1 MSTTALVETAKQPDI
16 TYHPD
21 PISYAERTKRI
32 LAENPAQ
39 VLPAGFPSKL
49 ESELVWEGKDFKDG
63 EWIYHLTESDVEE
76 VRLAVAQFKSQ
87 KLPIGLLS
95 PATFPLPSFSKEL
108 QRQAR
113 ILHSGRGF
121 FVLRGMPEYAGP
133 LENTISY
140 VGVASYIGPVRGI
153 QDPNGAVLAH
163 ITDLRSQ
170 TDNTNAIGAPAYTS
184 DKQVFHTDPGDII
197 SLYVLGEAASGGTS
211 RIASSWKV
219 YNHLASTRPD
229 IINTLSNA
237 WPFDGFGGNPEVYYR
252 PLIHF
257 HNGRLISQYA
267 RRKFTGF
274 RDLPRST
281 DIPPITEE
289 MAEAL
294 DALHFTAE
302 RFSLGL
308 HFRRGDIQFINN
320 LSMFHSRDG
329 YTDDE
334 THKRHLLRI
343 WSRNEELGWDTPDE
357 LKGLW
362 EQLYYRGLKPEDQLF
377 PLEPVVRRMVPI
389 PGVEV
394 SF

>member
-1 MSTTALVETAKQPDI
+1 MSTTTFTETANQPDI

-32 LAENPAQ
+32 LAKNPTQ
-39 VLPAGFPSKL
+39 VLPAGFPNRL

-63 EWIYHLTESDVEE
+63 EWIYHLTESDIEE
-76 VRLAVAQFKSQ
+76 VRSAVERFKSQ
-87 KLPIGLLS
+87 NLPLGLLS
-95 PATFPLPSFSKEL
+95 PATFPLPSFSQEL

-121 FVLRGMPEYAGP
+121 FVLRGLPEYPGP

-140 VGVASYIGPVRGI
+140 VGVASYIGPTRGI

-170 TDNTNAIGAPAYTS
+170 TNTNAIGAPAYTP

-229 IINTLSNA
+229 IIDTLSKP
-237 WPFDGFGGNPEVYYR
+237 WPFDGFGGNPKVYYR

-274 RDLPRST
+274 KEVPRST

-294 DALHFTAE
+294 DALHFTAG

-308 HFRRGDIQFINN
+308 HFQRGDIQFINN
-320 LSMFHSRDG
+320 LSLFHSRDG

-334 THKRHLLRI
+334 THK
-343 WSRNEELGWDTPDE
+343 
-357 LKGLW
+357 
-362 EQLYYRGLKPEDQLF
+362 
-377 PLEPVVRRMVPI
+377 
-389 PGVEV
+389 
-394 SF
+394 

>member
-1 MSTTALVETAKQPDI
+1 MSTTTLTETAKQPDI

-32 LAENPAQ
+32 LAKNPPQ
-39 VLPAGFPSKL
+39 VLPPGFPSKL
-49 ESELVWEGKDFKDG
+49 ESELVWERKDFKDG
-63 EWIYHLTESDVEE
+63 EWIYHLTEADVEE
-76 VRLAVAQFKSQ
+76 VRSAVEQYKSQ
-87 KLPIGLLS
+87 NLPLGLLS
-95 PATFPLPSFSKEL
+95 PETFVLPRFSKEL
-108 QRQAR
+108 QRQAH

-121 FVLRGMPEYAGP
+121 FVLRGMPEYQGA

-140 VGVASYIGPVRGI
+140 VGVASHIGPTRGI

-170 TDNTNAIGAPAYTS
+170 AHNTNAIGTPAYTP

-197 SLYVLGEAASGGTS
+197 SLYVLGEAARGGTS
-211 RIASSWKV
+211 RVASSWKV

-229 IINTLSNA
+229 IVNTLSKP
-237 WPFDGFGGNPEVYYR
+237 WPFDGFGGNPKVYYR

-257 HNGRLISQYA
+257 HDGRLVSQYA

-274 RDLPRST
+274 KELPRSA

-302 RFSLGL
+302 KFALEL
-308 HFRRGDIQFINN
+308 HFRRGDVQFINN
-320 LSMFHSRDG
+320 LSVFHARDG

-334 THKRHLLRI
+334 THK
-343 WSRNEELGWDTPDE
+343 
-357 LKGLW
+357 
-362 EQLYYRGLKPEDQLF
+362 
-377 PLEPVVRRMVPI
+377 
-389 PGVEV
+389 
-394 SF
+394 